1 MSSPPKDSQ
10 WFSKSDRTFV
20 EVVKVEN
27 NEITFK
33 SLLDSKVR
41 SQSVEDFLKVNEPLT
56 LDTSLY
62 GGIPKVC
69 SRDNFDSML

>member
-56 LDTSLY
+56 LDTRLY

-69 SRDNFDSML
+69 SRDSFDSML